1 MENNLQRD
9 IDFAIHLAMLKMLL
23 ESGAISEEEH
33 QLAVSKLREKT
44 NCKLI
49 VTSANF

>member
-33 QLAVSKLREKT
+33 RLAVSKLREKT

-49 VTSANF
+49 VTSATF

>member
-1 MENNLQRD
+1 MENDLQRD
-9 IDFAIHLAMLKMLL
+9 IDFVIHLNILKMLI
-23 ESGAISEEEH
+23 ESDYITEQEYKT
-33 QLAVSKLREKT
+33 AVYKLRKKT